1 MSYKA
6 EFRTHWQQLTASTIG
21 MGLGLAL
28 NHYMMSLFGPELIA
42 EFGWSKA
49 QYALIGTTPFVMLF
63 LLPFAGRFADRV
75 GPRKAAAVGFIF
87 LPIGYLALSLM
98 NGNFYI
104 FFAIM
109 VLKGSIGT
117 LTTTMVFAR
126 VIVER
131 FKAARGFALS
141 IVMTGSPLAGA
152 IAVPLIARYMDLY
165 GWREAFRLMALI
177 SIVAG
182 IVTWTLLGREKT
194 AQAATSH
201 VHFTGRQLLALTRNP
216 LFLFAIGGML
226 LVNIPQIIA
235 ASQIKLVLEDNGL
248 RDQLATWCVSL
259 YAGGVAIGR
268 FISGLAL
275 DRFPVH
281 KVALWTLGFPALG
294 LAGIASPYDAPWFLA
309 ASMLV
314 LGLAQGAEGDI
325 GAYVIARK
333 FAVAN
338 YSLLLS
344 FMTGALTLGAA
355 LGSLI
360 LSITLGRTGDY
371 VVFLYLSAVA
381 TLVGAGMFYLTGRF
395 PGEEETESA

>member
-6 EFRTHWQQLTASTIG
+6 EFRAHWQPLIASAIG
-21 MGLGLAL
+21 MGFGLSL
-28 NHYMMSLFGPELIA
+28 NHYLMSLFAPQLIV

-75 GPRKAAAVGFIF
+75 GPWRAAAVGFTT
-87 LPIGYLALSLM
+87 LPLGYLALSLM
-98 NGNFYI
+98 TGNFYV

-109 VLKGSIGT
+109 VLKGAIGT

-131 FKAARGFALS
+131 FKIARGFALS
-141 IVMTGSPLAGA
+141 IVMTGAPLAGA

-165 GWREAFRLMALI
+165 GWRETFRLMALI

-182 IVTWTLLGREKT
+182 IVTLSLLGRGHAPRPENK
-194 AQAATSH
+194 H
-201 VHFTGRQLLALTRNP
+201 LRFTGRQLLALFRNP
-216 LFLFAIGGML
+216 LFLMTTGGML

-259 YAGGVAIGR
+259 YAGGVAVGR

-281 KVALWTLGFPALG
+281 RVALWTLGLPALG

-338 YSLLLS
+338 YSLLLA
-344 FMTGALTLGAA
+344 FMTGALTMGAA
-355 LGSLI
+355 FGSLI
-360 LSITLGRTGDY
+360 LSITLGQTGSY
-371 VVFLYLSAVA
+371 VLFLYLSAVA
-381 TLVGAGMFYLTGRF
+381 TIVGAGMFYMTGRF
-395 PGEEETESA
+395 PGEEETQAA

>member
-1 MSYKA
+1 MSYRA
-6 EFRTHWQQLTASTIG
+6 EFRTHWRQLTASTIG

-28 NHYMMSLFGPELIA
+28 NHYMMSLFAPKLIA

-75 GPRKAAAVGFIF
+75 GPRKAAAVGFIS
-87 LPIGYLALSLM
+87 LPLGYLALSLM
-98 NGNFYI
+98 TGNFYVY
-104 FFAIM
+104 FVIM
-109 VLKGSIGT
+109 VIKGSIGT

-131 FKAARGFALS
+131 FKVARGFALS

-165 GWREAFRLMALI
+165 GWREAFRLMAVI

-182 IVTWTLLGREKT
+182 IVTLALLGRDRTTRSE
-194 AQAATSH
+194 SH
-201 VHFTGRQLLALTRNP
+201 HLRFTGRQLLALFRNP
-216 LFLFAIGGML
+216 LFLMTIGGML

-259 YAGGVAIGR
+259 YAGGVAVGR

-281 KVALWTLGFPALG
+281 KVALWTLGLPALG
-294 LAGIASPYDAPWFLA
+294 LTGIASPYDAPWFLA

-325 GAYVIARK
+325 GAFVIARK

-338 YSLLLS
+338 YSLLLA

-355 LGSLI
+355 FGSLI
-360 LSITLGRTGDY
+360 LSITLGQTCNY
-371 VVFLYLSAVA
+371 VLFLYLSAVA

-395 PGEEETESA
+395 PGEEEGQTA